1 VVVATKGG
9 FLPFDGA
16 PPGDPRSYFEET
28 FVRSGLARIEEIVAG
43 CHCLAPRYLQA
54 QIEQSLANLDLATV
68 DIYCLHNPETQL
80 EEVPRPE
87 FRRRMRAAFEL
98 LEENVARGR
107 IRVFGTA
114 TWNGFRVAPDSRE
127 HLSLADLSRLAEEVG
142 GPGHHY
148 RVIQLPF
155 SLAMPEA
162 WLGATQDLAGKRLS
176 LLDAASRLGI
186 AVLTAWRPTPRAG
199 CS

>member
-1 VVVATKGG
+1 
-9 FLPFDGA
+9 
-16 PPGDPRSYFEET
+16 
-28 FVRSGLARIEEIVAG
+28 VRSGLAPIEEIVAG

-80 EEVPRPE
+80 
-87 FRRRMRAAFEL
+87 
-98 LEENVARGR
+98 
-107 IRVFGTA
+107 
-114 TWNGFRVAPDSRE
+114 
-127 HLSLADLSRLAEEVG
+127 EEVG

-199 CS
+199 CSSPGPRPGSPRRSAA